1 MVMHAPRAAA
11 LVAFGA
17 IAFAATPKYTHPVAP
32 RKSIAASAQAWA
44 RALPLRDKAAQL
56 IMPSIYGEL
65 KNTRSA
71 DYRRYTHYVHDLRVG
86 GIIVLGHS
94 VHGRIINAE
103 PVAMAALIN
112 RLQKMARTPLLV
124 GADFERGASM
134 RVDSTTAWPQNM
146 AFGAAGDLDAARM
159 EGAETARESRAL
171 GVTWVFAPVADVNNN
186 PQNPIINTRS
196 YGEDPQ
202 AVARLVVAYI
212 NGAHSDRKHPVLV
225 TAKHFPGHG
234 DTSED
239 SHLGLPRLDVARA
252 RLDAVELVPFRA
264 AIGAGV
270 DAVMSAHIAVPALD
284 ASDVPSTVSA
294 PVLSGLLRGELGFRG
309 IVVTDALDML
319 GVAQLYEPG
328 EAAVRAIEA
337 GADVLLVPGD
347 CQRAIN
353 GIVAAI
359 KSGRITRKR
368 VDESV
373 ARVLEAKIRLGLT
386 RRRTVNLEH
395 ISDVLA
401 SPEAEETAQRVA
413 DGALTLVRNKDSLFP
428 LRDPS
433 TACVAILTE
442 SRDSQHG
449 RTLTAE
455 LKKRAPAMAVITLD
469 PSVPFAELSRIAES
483 MSGCSANVLV
493 PWVTVGAYKGSV
505 ALREPYPAFVT
516 TLASGKAP
524 VAIIA
529 FGSPY
534 VIGGLTNIAAYM
546 ATFSTTTTSEE
557 SVARVLF
564 GEIPVT
570 GHLPVSIPGVARVGE
585 GIRISAVSR
594 KPPQ

>member
-1 MVMHAPRAAA
+1 MFAPRAAA
-11 LVAFGA
+11 LIGFCA
-17 IAFAATPKYTHPVAP
+17 IAFAAPPKYTHPVAP
-32 RKSIAASAQAWA
+32 KRSIAATAQAWA

-65 KNTRSA
+65 RNTRSP
-71 DYRRYTHYVHDLRVG
+71 DYRRYAHYVHDLRVG

-94 VHGRIINAE
+94 VHGRILNAE

-146 AFGAAGDLDAARM
+146 AFGATGDLDAARM

-171 GVTWVFAPVADVNNN
+171 GVTWIFAPVADVNNN
-186 PQNPIINTRS
+186 PENPIINTRS

-202 AVARLVVAYI
+202 AVARFVAAFI
-212 NGAHSDRKHPVLV
+212 NGAHSDRKNPVLV

-234 DTSED
+234 DTAED
-239 SHLGLPRLDVARA
+239 SHLGLPRLDVARE
-252 RLDAVELVPFRA
+252 RLETMELVPFRA

-270 DAVMSAHIAVPALD
+270 DAIMSAHIALPALD
-284 ASDVPSTVSA
+284 ASGVPATVSA
-294 PVLSGLLRGELGFRG
+294 PVVTGLLRGELGFHG

-319 GVAQLYEPG
+319 GVAKLYDPG

-337 GADVLLVPGD
+337 GADVLLAPAD
-347 CQRAIN
+347 CQAAIN
-353 GIVAAI
+353 AIVAAV
-359 KSGRITRKR
+359 KSGRIPRKR
-368 VDESV
+368 LDESV

-395 ISDVLA
+395 IADVLA

-413 DGALTLVRNKDSLFP
+413 DGALTLVKNKDNLFP
-428 LRDPS
+428 LRDPA

-455 LKKRAPAMAVITLD
+455 LKKRAPGMAVITLD
-469 PSVPFAELSRIAES
+469 PAVPFAELSRIAAS

-493 PWVTVGAYKGSV
+493 PFVTVGAYKGTV

-516 TLASGKAP
+516 TLTSGKAP
-524 VAIIA
+524 VAMIA

-534 VIGGLTNIAAYM
+534 VIRGLANIAAYI
-546 ATFSTTTTSEE
+546 ATFSTTITSEE
-557 SVARVLF
+557 SAARALF
-564 GEIPVT
+564 GEIPIA
-570 GHLPVSIPGVARVGE
+570 GHLPVSIPGVARIGE
-585 GIRISAVSR
+585 GIQIPATSR